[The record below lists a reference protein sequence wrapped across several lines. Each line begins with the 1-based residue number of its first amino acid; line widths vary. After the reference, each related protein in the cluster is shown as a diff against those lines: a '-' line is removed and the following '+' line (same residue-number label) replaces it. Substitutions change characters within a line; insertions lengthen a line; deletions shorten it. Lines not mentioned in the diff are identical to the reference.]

1 MAFLKAKQLHAQE
14 SYCYTEWVSLLLFSC
29 NLCAQSGQW
38 NHNNSLS
45 YTWRNAPEC
54 FLIEKKKHKAS
65 AAAPLSRHI
74 WISGSRLTLSP
85 RPRLR
90 CGVCSLAGVDVIS
103 SGGRSSFVF
112 LDRPSG
118 GVPVLW
124 QEATPMLTSMSRA
137 ISYPLTPQPC
147 NQTPSM
153 DRACFCIPRPT
164 YVGACVSVCL

>member
-1 MAFLKAKQLHAQE
+1 MALLKAKQFHAQE
-14 SYCYTEWVSLLLFSC
+14 SYCYTEWVFLLLFSC
-29 NLCAQSGQW
+29 NLCARSGQS

-45 YTWRNAPEC
+45 YTWRNDP
-54 FLIEKKKHKAS
+54 LGVLPYWKKDTS
-65 AAAPLSRHI
+65 AVAPLSRHI
-74 WISGSRLTLSP
+74 WISGSRLPLSP
-85 RPRLR
+85 RSRLR
-90 CGVCSLAGVDVIS
+90 CGVRSLAGVDVIS

-153 DRACFCIPRPT
+153 DRACSCIPRPT